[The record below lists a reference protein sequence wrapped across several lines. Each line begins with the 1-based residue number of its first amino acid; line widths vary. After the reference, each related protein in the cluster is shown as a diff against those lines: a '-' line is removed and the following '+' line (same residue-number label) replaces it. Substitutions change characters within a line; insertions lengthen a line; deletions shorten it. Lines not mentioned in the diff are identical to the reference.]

1 MVFELFMGVPGTFRL
16 DGTTEYRQLHGIDYL
31 CPNLPS
37 VLRRDPRDLFVSSGL
52 YFAFVLLSTSKKHL
66 CQNRLQV
73 VSICRNNRLQA
84 ASKCRKMKQ
93 LQNQPC
99 NGKHFLQLKGNMK
112 MITRL
117 GFERNQSH
125 ITLSYTADSIKP
137 AVSCGSAYSPSLR
150 TSNQSRRLHTLVAYS
165 RVEEPTSSG
174 LIFVR
179 EDERCVVVNE
189 EVLK

>member
-117 GFERNQSH
+117 FSSAINHTSRFHTQQ
-125 ITLSYTADSIKP
+125 TAS
-137 AVSCGSAYSPSLR
+137 
-150 TSNQSRRLHTLVAYS
+150 SRRCRAAVHTPLLSVP
-165 RVEEPTSSG
+165 PTSLVDYIHWLHAVGSKSQH
-174 LIFVR
+174 L
-179 EDERCVVVNE
+179 
-189 EVLK
+189 LA

>member
-1 MVFELFMGVPGTFRL
+1 MFMGVPGTFRL

-37 VLRRDPRDLFVSSGL
+37 VLRRDPLDLFVSSGL

-117 GFERNQSH
+117 VFRAQS
-125 ITLSYTADSIKP
+125 ITHHRFHTQQTAS
-137 AVSCGSAYSPSLR
+137 
-150 TSNQSRRLHTLVAYS
+150 SRRSRAAVHTSLLSVPPTSLVDNIHTLVTYS
-165 RVEEPTSSG
+165 IGSKSQH
-174 LIFVR
+174 L
-179 EDERCVVVNE
+179 
-189 EVLK
+189 LA